1 MVYRNGL
8 QLTLVGCICYYNY
21 SDCVTDACG
30 VRDRKGLLR
39 EPSSFWEAHQMPV
52 YTSQNLTVTDS
63 QQAYLHPGS
72 YKSTS
77 TDQAKRIKRLIKILV
92 DIVTPPFDHAY
103 IRHQWEKHGNVP
115 LWVAVKAMTLG
126 NVSQMY
132 SLLPDRIQAHVSKEF
147 PCVSGGHAV

>member
-1 MVYRNGL
+1 
-8 QLTLVGCICYYNY
+8 
-21 SDCVTDACG
+21 
-30 VRDRKGLLR
+30 
-39 EPSSFWEAHQMPV
+39 MPV

-77 TDQAKRIKRLIKILV
+77 SDQAKRIKRLIKILV

-115 LWVAVKAMTLG
+115 LGGCSKSDDAFNQDAPGTKKLFIQSDGFPSCMERY
-126 NVSQMY
+126 SQLRLIM
-132 SLLPDRIQAHVSKEF
+132 P
-147 PCVSGGHAV
+147 

>member
-1 MVYRNGL
+1 
-8 QLTLVGCICYYNY
+8 
-21 SDCVTDACG
+21 
-30 VRDRKGLLR
+30 
-39 EPSSFWEAHQMPV
+39 MPV

-103 IRHQWEKHGNVP
+103 IRHQWEKHSNVP
-115 LWVAVKAMTLG
+115 LCYTT
-126 NVSQMY
+126 
-132 SLLPDRIQAHVSKEF
+132 
-147 PCVSGGHAV
+147 